1 MNQPVLNIV
10 HMFTTPGL
18 HPGTT
23 APFRRDWSVEVDY
36 HSTNLWLICTGN
48 ICNMTL
54 IYDMVIF
61 MVYLAIIFGLYLHFE
76 RLRIQNARHGL
87 TAQVGGSVK

>member
-18 HPGTT
+18 HPGRT

-54 IYDMVIF
+54 VYDMAGYI
-61 MVYLAIIFGLYLHFE
+61 
-76 RLRIQNARHGL
+76 HGL
-87 TAQVGGSVK
+87 FGNYFRTLLAFCEVKNSEC